1 MNKRPRAS
9 KSSKSLFWHF
19 NPACSVPFS
28 LCRWCVGFF
37 ILFLNPLFSLST
49 GSSQRDGP
57 NSSHSLW
64 GCKKI
69 LAQVFLTQSQ
79 LFSLSRSSFV
89 SIFHLLCVVRLFP
102 SCVPPEERAS
112 LLAYSHLLKG
122 QLLHYTQSLCEEE
135 IPHVL
140 SATQRKPSQTV
151 CPFAWKSLLLWY
163 KYFSI
168 FKLVSSKK

>member
-28 LCRWCVGFF
+28 LCRWCVGFS

-102 SCVPPEERAS
+102 SCVPQR
-112 LLAYSHLLKG
+112 KG
-122 QLLHYTQSLCEEE
+122 LVFLHIHTYWRDSSSIILSLCVRKRFHTFCLQHRGS
-135 IPHVL
+135 PHGLFAPLPGSLFFCGTNIFPSL
-140 SATQRKPSQTV
+140 S
-151 CPFAWKSLLLWY
+151 
-163 KYFSI
+163 
-168 FKLVSSKK
+168 